1 MHVEHL
7 RWSASGALRILD
19 QTRLPGEERWLD
31 IDRLDALVEAI
42 RSLRVRGAPAIG
54 IAAAMGLVAILR
66 SSRAAG
72 DTGVES
78 DRGAGSGA
86 DSGAGAGATARERF
100 LSRVDQAVAVL
111 ADARPTAVNLRWA
124 MDRMRRRAHGTQGGP
139 EAVLTALHGEAQAIW
154 DEDRTTCDAIAER
167 GQALMR
173 PGIRVLTHCN
183 TGALATGGIG
193 TALGIVHLAA
203 ERGLG
208 PHVWVDETR
217 PLWQGARLTA
227 WELGRAGIS
236 HAVLPDSAA
245 ATLMAEGKVDVVLV
259 GADRIARNGD
269 VANKVGT
276 YALAV
281 LAKHHE
287 VPFYSVAPTTS
298 FDPACPTGA
307 EIRIEHREAAEV
319 TAPFGVP
326 VAPAGS
332 PAFNPAFDVTPAA
345 LVTGYVS
352 ERGMVHPPFEE

>member
-7 RWSASGALRILD
+7 RWSASGSLRILD
-19 QTRLPGEERWLD
+19 QTRLPGEERWLE
-31 IDRLDALVEAI
+31 IDRLDTLVEAI

-54 IAAAMGLVAILR
+54 IAAALGLVAILR
-66 SSRAAG
+66 SRGSVG
-72 DTGVES
+72 DTGAEP

-86 DSGAGAGATARERF
+86 GSGAGAPARERF
-100 LSRVDQAVAVL
+100 LSRVDETAAVL

-124 MDRMRRRAHGTQGGP
+124 MDRMRRRAHRTPGGP
-139 EAVLTALHGEAQAIW
+139 EAVLTSLRGEAQAIW
-154 DEDRTTCDAIAER
+154 DEDRATCSIIAER

-227 WELGRAGIS
+227 WELARAGIS

-245 ATLMAEGKVDVVLV
+245 ATLMAGRQVDIVLV

-281 LAKHHE
+281 LARHHE
-287 VPFYSVAPTTS
+287 VPFYSVAPTSS
-298 FDPACPTGA
+298 FDPACATGA
-307 EIRIEHREAAEV
+307 EIRIEHRDAAEV

-345 LVTGYVS
+345 LVTGHLS
-352 ERGMVHPPFEE
+352 ERGIVHPPFEE

>member
-7 RWSASGALRILD
+7 RWGASGTLRILD
-19 QTRLPGEERWLD
+19 QTRLPGEERWLE

-54 IAAAMGLVAILR
+54 IAAAMGLVAVLR
-66 SSRAAG
+66 SRGAVG
-72 DTGVES
+72 DTGEGPG
-78 DRGAGSGA
+78 RA
-86 DSGAGAGATARERF
+86 AGAGASARERF
-100 LSRVDQAVAVL
+100 LSRVDETAAVL

-124 MDRMRRRAHGTQGGP
+124 MDRMRRRAHRAQGGP
-139 EAVLTALHGEAQAIW
+139 EAVLTSLRGEAQAIW
-154 DEDRTTCDAIAER
+154 DEDRATCSIIAER

-227 WELGRAGIS
+227 WELARAGIS

-245 ATLMAEGKVDVVLV
+245 ATLMAERQVDIVLV
-259 GADRIARNGD
+259 GADRIARTGD

-276 YALAV
+276 DALAV
-281 LAKHHE
+281 LARHHE
-287 VPFYSVAPTTS
+287 VPFYSVAPTSS

-307 EIRIEHREAAEV
+307 EISIEHRDAAEV

-345 LVTGYVS
+345 LVTGYVT
-352 ERGMVHPPFEE
+352 ERGIVHPPFEG

>member
-19 QTRLPGEERWLD
+19 QTRLPGEERWLE
-31 IDRLDALVEAI
+31 IDGLDALVEAI

-66 SSRAAG
+66 SRRAAG
-72 DTGVES
+72 DTG
-78 DRGAGSGA
+78 
-86 DSGAGAGATARERF
+86 AGAPARERF
-100 LSRVDQAVAVL
+100 LSRVDETAAAL

-124 MDRMRRRAHGTQGGP
+124 MDRMRRRAHRTQGGP
-139 EAVLTALHGEAQAIW
+139 EAVLAVLHGEAQAIW
-154 DEDRTTCDAIAER
+154 DEDRATCDAIAEH
-167 GQALMR
+167 GQTLMR

-227 WELGRAGIS
+227 WELARAGIS

-245 ATLMAEGKVDVVLV
+245 ATLMAERQVDIVLV

-298 FDPACPTGA
+298 FDPACATGA
-307 EIRIEHREAAEV
+307 DIRIEHREAAEV

-352 ERGMVHPPFEE
+352 ERGKVHPPFEE

>member
-19 QTRLPGEERWLD
+19 QTRLPGEERWLE

-66 SSRAAG
+66 S
-72 DTGVES
+72 
-78 DRGAGSGA
+78 RGAVG
-86 DSGAGAGATARERF
+86 DAGAGAPAREPF
-100 LSRVDQAVAVL
+100 LSLVDETAAAL

-124 MDRMRRRAHGTQGGP
+124 MDRMRRRAHRTQGGP
-139 EAVLTALHGEAQAIW
+139 EAVLAVLHGEAQAIW
-154 DEDRTTCDAIAER
+154 DEDRATCNAIAEH

-227 WELGRAGIS
+227 WELARAGIS

-245 ATLMAEGKVDVVLV
+245 ATLMAERQVDIVLV

-276 YALAV
+276 YALAIV
-281 LAKHHE
+281 ARHHE

-298 FDPACPTGA
+298 FDPACVTGA
-307 EIRIEHREAAEV
+307 QIRIEHRDAAEV

-326 VAPAGS
+326 LAPAGS

-345 LVTGYVS
+345 LVTGHVS
-352 ERGMVHPPFEE
+352 ERGIVHPPFEE

>member
-1 MHVEHL
+1 MHVEAL
-7 RWSASGALRILD
+7 GWSASGTLRILD
-19 QTRLPGEERWLD
+19 QTRLPGEERWLE
-31 IDRLDALVEAI
+31 IDRLPALVEAI

-54 IAAAMGLVAILR
+54 IAAAMGLVAVLR
-66 SSRAAG
+66 SRGAAG
-72 DTGVES
+72 DSGAEP

-86 DSGAGAGATARERF
+86 PARERF
-100 LSRVDQAVAVL
+100 LSLVDETAAAL

-124 MDRMRRRAHGTQGGP
+124 MDRMRRRAHRAQGSP
-139 EAVLTALHGEAQAIW
+139 EEVLTALRGEAQAIW
-154 DEDRTTCDAIAER
+154 DEDRATCDAIAEH

-227 WELGRAGIS
+227 WELSRSGIG
-236 HAVLPDSAA
+236 HTVLPDSAA
-245 ATLMAEGKVDVVLV
+245 ATLMAGRKVDIVLV

-281 LAKHHE
+281 LAKHHGI
-287 VPFYSVAPTTS
+287 PFYSVAPTSS

-332 PAFNPAFDVTPAA
+332 PAFNPAFDVTPAT
-345 LVTGYVS
+345 LVTGYVT
-352 ERGMVHPPFEE
+352 ERGIVHPPFEE